1 MSIANASLKAQWD
14 DALATLPLVAILRG
28 LRPDEAL
35 GVGEMLLRAGFKVLE
50 VPLNSPDPFDSIA
63 AMAAAFKGRA
73 IVGAGTVLK
82 VADVERLAEVG
93 GQICI
98 SPNANADVIRA
109 AKAVGL
115 ISFPAFF
122 TATEAFAAIDA
133 GADALKLFPAEL
145 AGPKGLKALKAV
157 FPKTMPVFPV
167 GGISADNMIDYIEVG
182 AKGFGIGTSVF
193 KPGDTPEIVYK
204 KAKAFTDA
212 WARLHPAL
220 N

>member
-1 MSIANASLKAQWD
+1 MTLKAQWD
-14 DALATLPLVAILRG
+14 DALATMPLVAILRG

-35 GVGEMLLRAGFKVLE
+35 GVGEMLIQAGFKVLE
-50 VPLNSPDPFDSIA
+50 VPLNSPDPFDSIKT
-63 AMAAAFKGRA
+63 MAEAFKGRA

-82 VADVERLAEVG
+82 VADVERLAKVG

-98 SPNANADVIRA
+98 SPNTNADVIRA
-109 AKAVGL
+109 AKALGL

-145 AGPKGLKALKAV
+145 AGPSGLKALKAV
-157 FPKTMPVFPV
+157 LPKTMPVFPV
-167 GGISADNMIDYIEVG
+167 GGVTADNMDTYLDVG
-182 AKGFGIGTSVF
+182 AKGFGIGTAVF
-193 KPGDTPEIVYK
+193 KPGDSAEVVFK

-212 WARLHPAL
+212 WARLHPAM

>member
-82 VADVERLAEVG
+82 VADVERLDEVG